1 MRKERLK
8 LLRDRLAESGIEEIN
23 LSTYDTCVAHF
34 MTTIPEFAELGFRH
48 PRNVSSWVEFEHHL
62 NLNAVAHFFEIPS
75 FDAGQFTLSGG
86 FPLQVKRY
94 GYSNDDDGF
103 TDVWVR
109 TSAIIAQLDRIME
122 GERHECV

>member
-34 MTTIPEFAELGFRH
+34 MTTIPEFAELGFKH
-48 PRNVSSWVEFEHHL
+48 SSKTSYWIEFGQHS

-75 FDAGQFTLSGG
+75 FDAGLFTLKSS
-86 FPLQVKRY
+86 FPLQVRRQCH
-94 GYSNDDDGF
+94 DDDGF
-103 TDVWVR
+103 LVCWVR